1 MYEGFEEAG
10 FLSEA
15 LNNYMVFL
23 GWSNDGDKEIYSMKE
38 LIKDFSLEKATTSK
52 AEQKAQRKRE
62 EVDYLYDG
70 DRWEVVVPKTKAV
83 SCDMAGAPLTRW
95 CTASDNW
102 NYYERYSGQGP
113 LYMIR

>member
-38 LIKDFSLEKATTSK
+38 LIKDFSLEKINK
-52 AEQKAQRKRE
+52 
-62 EVDYLYDG
+62 
-70 DRWEVVVPKTKAV
+70 
-83 SCDMAGAPLTRW
+83 AGAKFDPKKLLWINSQHIQKMSEGRLLDLVSKKNPKIKKEKMKKFIQLVRPRLETI
-95 CTASDNW
+95 TFLKEAF
-102 NYYERYSGQGP
+102 
-113 LYMIR
+113 LYLI